1 MKISIVSSLYY
12 SQKYIEDFCKRMI
25 QEASKLTDDFE
36 LILVDDGSPD
46 NSLSIVKGLSMKDN
60 RIKIIELSRNYG
72 AAAARWEGMKL
83 SKGEL
88 VFTLDADLEEDPSL
102 LLTFYDKIKSN
113 EETDVVFG
121 YLENRKGGIVE
132 KMSGWFFYNLFKIL
146 SGIEIIGSPV
156 WARLMRRSYVEALLQ
171 HTEQHLFAIGI
182 MKIVGFKQLGLP
194 ITKKSKG
201 YTSYSLR
208 KKVSQMLESFISFS
222 DKPLK
227 IISSIGLF
235 ISFLSLLFIFYI
247 LTSKLFFEEYQ
258 SGWSSLIASVF
269 FVGGLNLSAIGII
282 GLYVGKNFQQ
292 SKNRPRAIV
301 KNTFN
306 F

>member
-1 MKISIVSSLYY
+1 
-12 SQKYIEDFCKRMI
+12 
-25 QEASKLTDDFE
+25 
-36 LILVDDGSPD
+36 
-46 NSLSIVKGLSMKDN
+46 MKDN